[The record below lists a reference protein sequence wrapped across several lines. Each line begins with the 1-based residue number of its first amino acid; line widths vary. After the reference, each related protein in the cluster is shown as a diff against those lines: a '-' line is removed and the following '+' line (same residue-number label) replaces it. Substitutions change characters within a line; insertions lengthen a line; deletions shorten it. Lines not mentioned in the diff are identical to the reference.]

1 MGKAGYEGKCD
12 KCGDDLP
19 EIMEL
24 KVKPEEGGGER
35 GRIIGALIALVT
47 ADQLTIYKQRY
58 SDDM

>member
-24 KVKPEEGGGER
+24 KVKPEEGGGWR
-35 GRIIGALIALVT
+35 TDYWRLNSINDGR
-47 ADQLTIYKQRY
+47 
-58 SDDM
+58 